1 MNSYYLEYE
10 EKYGTVDN
18 PNFKY
23 VMSKVITND
32 GCDTTVPSINH
43 GNHSLTIKYEYND
56 GYYDRYEKEFYGFK
70 TVKTIN
76 PDETYQIDT
85 YYTKDG
91 YYAKG
96 AIKESVQYDKD
107 KFVLSKSYTTLY
119 ESPRALP
126 EKEEN
131 WTYEKTSGNEYIY
144 TSTEYEYDE
153 YGNCTQ
159 LTQGFGNGEKLI
171 GRISYDNNNTTEYII
186 GLPTEISVYDKNGNL
201 FRKREGSYNEY
212 GELTE
217 LRQFYTLYE
226 YSVNTLTYDK
236 YGNLILR
243 SSGEKKSQREIKKA

>member
-1 MNSYYLEYE
+1 MKIIEYE

-107 KFVLSKSYTTLY
+107 KFVLSKSFTKLC

-131 WTYEKTSGNEYIY
+131 WIYEKTSGNEYIY

-159 LTQGFGNGEKLI
+159 LTQDFANGEKLKI
-171 GRISYDNNNTTEYII
+171 QSKMLKYIKTDGIEYC
-186 GLPTEISVYDKNGNL
+186 SHC
-201 FRKREGSYNEY
+201 
-212 GELTE
+212 
-217 LRQFYTLYE
+217 
-226 YSVNTLTYDK
+226 
-236 YGNLILR
+236 
-243 SSGEKKSQREIKKA
+243 SSGNCEGHLKNKYNFIKNIN